1 MLVVGGGPA
10 GAAAAIYAAR
20 KGIRTGVAA
29 ERFGG
34 QVLDTMAIE
43 NFISVP
49 VHRGPEARRGARAA
63 RQASTTST
71 S

>member
-1 MLVVGGGPA
+1 MTCSSWWGPA

-20 KGIRTGVAA
+20 KGIRTGIAA

-34 QVLDTMAIE
+34 QVLDTRAIE
-43 NFISVP
+43 NYISVP
-49 VHRGPEARRGARAA
+49 YTEARSSALHSRTTC
-63 RQASTTST
+63 ASTTST

>member
-1 MLVVGGGPA
+1 MTCWWWRRPA
-10 GAAAAIYAAR
+10 AAAAAIYASR
-20 KGIRTGVAA
+20 KGIRTGVLA

-43 NFISVP
+43 NLISVP
-49 VHRGPEARRGARAA
+49 HTDAPSSPARWKNTCAN
-63 RQASTTST
+63 TTST